1 MKLRWKVL
9 IAVGLSV
16 AVLDQWTKFLVVKH
30 ITPGI
35 AYAHQGNK
43 NPLSAKAQEEL
54 LAGLSA
60 GQQFKYFY
68 TNAKKP
74 CAQFTARCPTVKVID
89 GFWNWRYV
97 ENPGAAWG
105 LLANASPKVRV
116 PFFVVI
122 SVLAIIFIIRFF
134 TKLEDSQH
142 LLIWSLSLVFGG
154 AIGNFID
161 RLHLNYVIDFIDWY
175 VGTSHWPTFNVADVA
190 ISCGVGLLI
199 LEWLLDVKRQR
210 ENPENSAQPS
220 A

>member
-16 AVLDQWTKFLVVKH
+16 AVIDQWTKFLAIKH
-30 ITPGI
+30 LTPGI
-35 AYAHQGNK
+35 VYAHQGSNK
-43 NPLSAKAQEEL
+43 PLSPAAKAAMLDELSLAQE
-54 LAGLSA
+54 LS
-60 GQQFKYFY
+60 YFF
-68 TNAKKP
+68 TKVKKP
-74 CAQFTARCPTVKVID
+74 CGIRTLRCAAVPVVD
-89 GFWNWRYV
+89 GFWNWHYR

-116 PFFVVI
+116 PFFLIVSI
-122 SVLAIIFIIRFF
+122 LAIVFIIRFF

-175 VGTSHWPTFNVADVA
+175 VGTTHWPTFNFADVA
-190 ISCGVGLLI
+190 ISCGVALLI
-199 LEWLLDVKRQR
+199 LEWLLDVRRQR
-210 ENPENSAQPS
+210 SLRPDLGQSEL
-220 A
+220 